1 MVSICCLMRFSIFVP
16 LGLCRCIRF
25 QVLLIIFKEFSWE
38 FLFLLTF
45 AITRLRLICIFASIT
60 SFQYHPANP
69 AAQRLTLDE
78 CATIAVQMMQVRA
91 EVFAPLES
99 VSAPPLGPHFFEEV

>member
-1 MVSICCLMRFSIFVP
+1 MGVSLSTYVRDNPF
-16 LGLCRCIRF
+16 
-25 QVLLIIFKEFSWE
+25 
-38 FLFLLTF
+38 TF
-45 AITRLRLICIFASIT
+45 DMYFASIT